1 MFRRRLFF
9 IPILC
14 LSSFAQAITTPEI
27 AASALSP
34 ECVHYQI
41 VGVCYWLVLLTLWL
55 LGAYIGEG
63 TPFPPGPGGI
73 SLQRDRAKPVD

>member
-34 ECVHYQI
+34 ECVQYQI
-41 VGVCYWLVLLTLWL
+41 VGVC
-55 LGAYIGEG
+55 
-63 TPFPPGPGGI
+63 
-73 SLQRDRAKPVD
+73 

>member
-1 MFRRRLFF
+1 MLRRRLFF

-34 ECVHYQI
+34 ECVHYQNR
-41 VGVCYWLVLLTLWL
+41 GGLLLAVLFTVWL
-55 LGAYIGEG
+55 LGAHIGEG
-63 TPFPPGPGGI
+63 TPFSP
-73 SLQRDRAKPVD
+73 